1 MDLAIAR
8 NGSSG
13 SSPLI
18 SAIWFVRSMS
28 SSRPSPSGR
37 VLITGGAG
45 FIGSHLADRLLDD
58 GWKVVVVDNFDPF
71 YDPARKRAR
80 VARHADDPTYHLAE
94 TDVRDLEAL
103 RSIFQ
108 RFSFDAVVHLA
119 ARASVRASIDDPITC
134 QQVNVTGTQHL
145 LELAQEH
152 GVEQFVFGSS
162 SSVYGTNPNVP
173 WSEDDTDLQPISP
186 YASTK
191 LSAEL
196 LGHTYQHLYD
206 LRFVALRFFTVYG
219 PRQRPDLAIHKFARL
234 ALEDEPIPVYG
245 NGSTQ
250 RDYTYVG
257 DVVRAI
263 RAAMTYEDE
272 SYAVMN
278 IGSGQPVPLT
288 EMIDT
293 LERVLGRPIEREH
306 LPEQPGDVPQ
316 TWADIDR
323 AGQRLNYEPQVD
335 LRTGIRRFLE
345 SHVQDP
351 EPVVRVGA

>member
-1 MDLAIAR
+1 MPPSR
-8 NGSSG
+8 SS
-13 SSPLI
+13 
-18 SAIWFVRSMS
+18 A
-28 SSRPSPSGR
+28 SGR

-45 FIGSHLADRLLDD
+45 FIGSHLADRLLAD
-58 GWKVVVVDNFDPF
+58 GRRVTVVDNFDPF

-80 VARHADDPTYHLAE
+80 VARHADDPKYHLAE
-94 TDVRDLEAL
+94 TDVRDLDAL
-103 RSIFQ
+103 RSVFQ
-108 RFSFDAVVHLA
+108 RFSFEAVVHLA

-134 QQVNVTGTQHL
+134 QQVNVTGTQNL

-152 GVEQFVFGSS
+152 GVDRFVFGSS

-234 ALEDEPIPVYG
+234 ALEGEPIPVYG
-245 NGSTQ
+245 DGSTR

-263 RAAMTYEDE
+263 RAAMGYEAE

-278 IGSGQPVPLT
+278 IGSGQPVTLT

-293 LERVLGRPIEREH
+293 LEDALGRPIERNH

-316 TWADIDR
+316 TWADIGR
-323 AGQRLNYEPQVD
+323 AKERLGYEPRVG
-335 LRTGIRRFLE
+335 LREGIRRFLDAHLE
-345 SHVQDP
+345 ASGS
-351 EPVVRVGA
+351 EASVGA

>member
-1 MDLAIAR
+1 
-8 NGSSG
+8 
-13 SSPLI
+13 
-18 SAIWFVRSMS
+18 MS

-45 FIGSHLADRLLDD
+45 FIGSHLADRLLAD

-80 VARHADDPTYHLAE
+80 VARHADDPRYHLAE
-94 TDVRDLEAL
+94 MDVRELEAL
-103 RSIFQ
+103 RSVFQ

-134 QQVNVTGTQHL
+134 QQVNVTGTQNL
-145 LELAQEH
+145 LELAREH

-234 ALEDEPIPVYG
+234 ALEGEPIPVYG
-245 NGSTQ
+245 DGSTR

-263 RAAMTYEDE
+263 RTAMEYEAE

-278 IGSGQPVPLT
+278 IGSGQPVALT
-288 EMIDT
+288 DMIDV
-293 LERVLGRPIEREH
+293 LERALGRRIEREH
-306 LPEQPGDVPQ
+306 LAEQPGDVPQ
-316 TWADIDR
+316 TWADIGR
-323 AGQRLNYEPQVD
+323 AKERLGYEPQVG
-335 LRTGIRRFLE
+335 LREGIRRFLDAHLEE
-345 SHVQDP
+345 SASGSS
-351 EPVVRVGA
+351 VRA